1 MALTLNQKNLSATET
16 ILEQLRND
24 INNFVYD
31 EHFITEAEVSAHFQ
45 VSRTPA
51 REALNTLCLEGI
63 LEKIPRKG

>member
-31 EHFITEAEVSAHFQ
+31 S
-45 VSRTPA
+45 
-51 REALNTLCLEGI
+51 I
-63 LEKIPRKG
+63 LLQKQKFPHTFR

>member
-45 VSRTPA
+45 VSRT
-51 REALNTLCLEGI
+51 LQG
-63 LEKIPRKG
+63 KH